1 VVNNSD
7 STLRYKGDTRDDGFF
22 KINVAVRGAYQL
34 LIATKGYLPYAQNIE
49 INGSDVAL
57 GKIEL
62 RLQSI
67 ALAKIKIS
75 GSAVVNKQDTIQ
87 YNASAYKTNVDAT
100 VEELA
105 KKMPGL
111 TLENGVMKAQGEDVK
126 KVLVDGKPFFG
137 DDATL
142 ALKNISADMVARIEV
157 FDQWSDQAVFT
168 GFDDGQASKTI
179 NIITKK
185 NVKNGIIAKAYAG
198 YGDGNKYQGGGN
210 FNYFKDNRRF
220 TLLALTNNINQSNF
234 SMQDLTAATGS
245 SAPPMILGR
254 AGGPNNASNPVNN
267 FMVSGQ
273 PGINAA
279 NSLGLNYSDFWGSKM
294 KFTGSYFFNQINN
307 TNNQS
312 LARQYYSVSD
322 TVQLYNE
329 NSLNTSTNYNHRAN
343 VRFEYYIDSLNSLIA
358 TPSFSLQSG
367 NSLLN
372 VNGLNALTTGDSLNS
387 SVNSFAAQNNTYR
400 AINDLLFRHRFVKKG
415 RTLSFNVH
423 EEWSNRNA
431 NGDLQAENYYFST
444 MLTKSL
450 RQSTVQSSPNQSHA
464 FAVNYTE
471 PIGKWSQIQLSYK
484 GTYLTNYLGVE
495 TSNNSNPLLMLTDS
509 SLSNTMR
516 TNFFTHLPGAAFRI
530 NKGKSM
536 LSLGADYQY
545 SLMYGDQTFPTTSTL
560 TKTFQNILPNGMF
573 RYKFSKNMDWRVNLR
588 NRIDLPNAS
597 QLQEVWNNSN
607 PLLLSVGNAALVPQN
622 VWVLYNR
629 FSYTN
634 PVNAQSWMV
643 FAMLR
648 KIEYYVS
655 NSTSLLAVDT
665 VLQGKSL
672 LAGTRYTQPINVDGY
687 WNSRVYVVY
696 GTPLKKLKMNL
707 NLTTGFF
714 SSATP
719 TLMNAKRGISN
730 SYSFNE
736 AVSLSSNISE
746 NIDFTLSSTANY
758 NIVNNSLQASTYNYF
773 NLMTSAKVTY
783 RFWKGLVLQSELN
796 HTWYA
801 GLNQNFNINYALWNS
816 SVAKKIGKE
825 DAFEIKLSVFD
836 ALQQNNSVSRTV
848 SDTYVDDLKSLVLQ
862 RYFMLTATY
871 KIKKL
876 KTGELPIEKP

>member
-1 VVNNSD
+1 MKGKIVLFFILCCSLLVAQSNTVTGQLNDSSNSISVREAEVLLVNNSD
-7 STLRYKGDTRDDGFF
+7 STLRYKGETRDDGFF

-75 GSAVVNKQDTIQ
+75 GSAVLNKQDTIQ
-87 YNASAYKTNVDAT
+87 YNASSYKTNVDAT

-185 NVKNGIIAKAYAG
+185 NVKNGIIAKAYTG
-198 YGDGNKYQGGGN
+198 YGDGDKYQGGGN
-210 FNYFKDNRRF
+210 FNYFKGNRRF

-294 KFTGSYFFNQINN
+294 KFTGSYFFNHINN

-322 TVQLYNE
+322 TAQLYNE
-329 NSLNTSTNYNHRAN
+329 SSVNTSANYNHRAN
-343 VRFEYYIDSLNSLIA
+343 VRFEYYIDSLNSIIA

-387 SVNSFAAQNNTYR
+387 SVNSYTAQKSTYR
-400 AINDLLFRHRFVKKG
+400 AINDLLFRHRFVKK
-415 RTLSFNVH
+415 
-423 EEWSNRNA
+423 EE
-431 NGDLQAENYYFST
+431 LF
-444 MLTKSL
+444 
-450 RQSTVQSSPNQSHA
+450 
-464 FAVNYTE
+464 
-471 PIGKWSQIQLSYK
+471 
-484 GTYLTNYLGVE
+484 
-495 TSNNSNPLLMLTDS
+495 LLMCVR
-509 SLSNTMR
+509 N
-516 TNFFTHLPGAAFRI
+516 GAI
-530 NKGKSM
+530 EM
-536 LSLGADYQY
+536 P
-545 SLMYGDQTFPTTSTL
+545 MV
-560 TKTFQNILPNGMF
+560 I
-573 RYKFSKNMDWRVNLR
+573 WRQK
-588 NRIDLPNAS
+588 ITIS
-597 QLQEVWNNSN
+597 
-607 PLLLSVGNAALVPQN
+607 PL
-622 VWVLYNR
+622 
-629 FSYTN
+629 F
-634 PVNAQSWMV
+634 
-643 FAMLR
+643 
-648 KIEYYVS
+648 
-655 NSTSLLAVDT
+655 
-665 VLQGKSL
+665 
-672 LAGTRYTQPINVDGY
+672 
-687 WNSRVYVVY
+687 
-696 GTPLKKLKMNL
+696 
-707 NLTTGFF
+707 
-714 SSATP
+714 
-719 TLMNAKRGISN
+719 
-730 SYSFNE
+730 
-736 AVSLSSNISE
+736 
-746 NIDFTLSSTANY
+746 
-758 NIVNNSLQASTYNYF
+758 
-773 NLMTSAKVTY
+773 
-783 RFWKGLVLQSELN
+783 
-796 HTWYA
+796 
-801 GLNQNFNINYALWNS
+801 
-816 SVAKKIGKE
+816 
-825 DAFEIKLSVFD
+825 
-836 ALQQNNSVSRTV
+836 
-848 SDTYVDDLKSLVLQ
+848 
-862 RYFMLTATY
+862 
-871 KIKKL
+871 
-876 KTGELPIEKP
+876 

>member
-1 VVNNSD
+1 M
-7 STLRYKGDTRDDGFF
+7 
-22 KINVAVRGAYQL
+22 
-34 LIATKGYLPYAQNIE
+34 
-49 INGSDVAL
+49 AL

-75 GSAVVNKQDTIQ
+75 GSAVLNKQDTIQ
-87 YNASAYKTNVDAT
+87 YNASSYKTNVDAT

-185 NVKNGIIAKAYAG
+185 NVKNGIIAKAYTG
-198 YGDGNKYQGGGN
+198 YGDGDKYQGGGN
-210 FNYFKDNRRF
+210 FNYFKGNRRF

-294 KFTGSYFFNQINN
+294 KFTGSYFFNHINN

-322 TVQLYNE
+322 TAQLYNE
-329 NSLNTSTNYNHRAN
+329 SSVNTSANYNHRAN
-343 VRFEYYIDSLNSLIA
+343 VRFEYYIDSLNSIIA

-387 SVNSFAAQNNTYR
+387 SVNSYTAQNSTYR

-415 RTLSFNVH
+415 RTLSFNVR

-431 NGDLQAENYYFST
+431 NGDLVAENYYFST
-444 MLTKSL
+444 VLTKSL
-450 RQSTVQSSPNQSHA
+450 RQSTVQNSPNQSHA
-464 FAVNYTE
+464 LTVNYTE
-471 PIGKWSQIQLSYK
+471 PIGKWSQIQVSYK

-495 TSNNSNPLLMLTDS
+495 TSNNSNLLLMFTDS
-509 SLSNTMR
+509 SLSNKMQ

-530 NKGKSM
+530 NKGKSL

-545 SLMYGDQTFPTTSTL
+545 SLMYGDQSFPKTSTL
-560 TKTFQNILPNGMF
+560 NKTFQNVLPNGMF

-607 PLLLSVGNAALVPQN
+607 PLLLSLGNAALVPQN

-634 PVNAQSWMV
+634 PVNAQSLMV

-648 KIEYYVS
+648 KIEHYVS

-746 NIDFTLSSTANY
+746 NIDFTLSTTANY
-758 NIVNNSLQASTYNYF
+758 NIVNNSLQANAYNYF
-773 NLMTSAKVTY
+773 NLVTSAKVTY
-783 RFWKGLVLQSELN
+783 RFWKGAVLQSELN

-836 ALQQNNSVSRTV
+836 ALQQNNSVSRNV

-876 KTGELPIEKP
+876 KAGDLPGEKP